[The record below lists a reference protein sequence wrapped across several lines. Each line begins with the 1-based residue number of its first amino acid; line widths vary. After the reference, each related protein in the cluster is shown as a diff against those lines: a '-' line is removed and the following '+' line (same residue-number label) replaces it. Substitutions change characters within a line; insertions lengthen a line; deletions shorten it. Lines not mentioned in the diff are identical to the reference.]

1 MMLLISLLSAFL
13 FSNGISSVAQ
23 ASPENDRVYQLDTVA
38 WLKSSDNADGIFTE
52 YLDDQYATY
61 FSQQTRFVVKPLKG
75 LRDVLD
81 SSSAKYSELVAEP
94 QILKKI
100 ALKFRVEN
108 LIRTRVYK
116 EGDTYRFVIEWVYAP
131 KGDVLATSEFR
142 FADAGNEAGLKQS
155 RLPAA
160 IHQGLDDL
168 IAKLPFIGEVTG
180 IDGDTIT
187 VSVGHNQN
195 LKPNEFVTI
204 YTLQSVR
211 RHPLLNTIEE
221 WRWQPVGRAQVQQV
235 EESLSFAKVTE
246 LEPGQKVIRYQKIR
260 EILPAPPDEKAA
272 AEAKTADIPRLGW
285 VAADVGI
292 GSYSRD
298 VGLPGGTSGRTGG
311 GLLEKF
317 EIDSQVWLNSRFIAQ
332 GTLGGTAYKYNA
344 KDLSSGNSTGGDY
357 SGSGSNFRLAVGYA
371 LFPMNTVYDSI
382 AWIHA
387 GYKTTSYSLPTNL
400 NDYTGS
406 SSFGSFFIGIGGQAQ
421 LEKDIGAEMGI
432 DLGVLRSASEDD
444 LGFGDASASTDLSF
458 RLGGTYRLNNQF
470 YARLLLMFS
479 SQSMD
484 FAGGQS
490 ISEKA
495 FSISPSL
502 MYYF

>member
-1 MMLLISLLSAFL
+1 MKII
-13 FSNGISSVAQ
+13 FSVIFALVFANVTPNTAN

-38 WLKSSDNADGIFTE
+38 WLKASDNADGVFTE
-52 YLDDQYATY
+52 YLDDQYASY

-75 LRDVLD
+75 LREVLD
-81 SSSAKYSELVAEP
+81 SSSAKYPELVTQPE
-94 QILKKI
+94 ILKKI
-100 ALKFRVEN
+100 ALRFKVEN
-108 LIRTRVYK
+108 LIRTKVYK

-142 FADAGNEAGLKQS
+142 FADPKNEDGLKRSQM
-155 RLPAA
+155 PAA
-160 IHQGLDDL
+160 IHQGLDNL
-168 IAKLPFIGEVTG
+168 IAKLPFIGQVTG
-180 IDGDTIT
+180 VDGDTIT

-195 LKPNEFVTI
+195 VKPNEFVTI

-211 RHPLLNTIEE
+211 RHPLLKTIEE

-246 LEPGQKVIRYQKIR
+246 LEPGQKVIRYQKIK
-260 EILPAPPDEKAA
+260 EVLPAPVDEKAA
-272 AEAKTADIPRLGW
+272 LEAKKADIPRLGW
-285 VAADVGI
+285 VAANVGL

-298 VGLPGGTSGRTGG
+298 VGLPGGSSGRTGG
-311 GLLEKF
+311 GLMEKF

-332 GTLGGTAYKYNA
+332 GTFGGTAFKYNA
-344 KDLSSGNSTGGDY
+344 KDLSTGTSTGGDY
-357 SGSGSNFRLAVGYA
+357 SGSGTNFRLAAGYSF
-371 LFPMNTVYDSI
+371 FPMKTIYDSI
-382 AWIHA
+382 AWVHL
-387 GYKTTSYSLPTNL
+387 GYKTQSYNLPTNL
-400 NDYTGS
+400 TDYAGN
-406 SSFGSFFIGIGGQAQ
+406 SSFGSLFIGVGGQAQ
-421 LEKDIGAEMGI
+421 IDKDLGAELGI

-444 LGFGDASASTDLSF
+444 LGFGDASASTDLAF
-458 RLGGTYRLNNQF
+458 RLGGTYHLKDQL
-470 YARLLLMFS
+470 YVRLLLLFT

>member
-13 FSNGISSVAQ
+13 FSNGLSSVAQ
-23 ASPENDRVYQLDTVA
+23 ASPEIDRVYQLETVA
-38 WLKSSDNADGIFTE
+38 WLKSSDNADGIFTD
-52 YLDDQYATY
+52 YLDDQYAAY

-81 SSSAKYSELVAEP
+81 SSSAKYPELVAEP
-94 QILKKI
+94 AILKKI
-100 ALKFRVEN
+100 ALKFQVEN

-131 KGDVLATSEFR
+131 KGDVLSTTEFR
-142 FADAGNEAGLKQS
+142 FVDAGNEAGLKQS
-155 RLPAA
+155 RLPAV

-180 IDGDTIT
+180 VEGDTIT

-246 LEPGQKVIRYQKIR
+246 LEPGQKVIRYQKIK
-260 EILPAPPDEKAA
+260 EILPAPPDANAA
-272 AEAKTADIPRLGW
+272 AEAKKADIPRLGW
-285 VAADVGI
+285 VAADVGL

-298 VGLPGGTSGRTGG
+298 VGLPGGSSGRTGG

-317 EIDSQVWLNSRFIAQ
+317 EIDSQIWLNSRFIAQ
-332 GTLGGTAYKYNA
+332 GTLGGTAYKYAA
-344 KDLSSGNSTGGDY
+344 KDLSSGNSTGGNY

-371 LFPMNTVYDSI
+371 LYPMNTVYDSI

-432 DLGVLRSASEDD
+432 DLGILRSASEDD

-458 RLGGTYRLNNQF
+458 RLSGTYHLKDQF
-470 YARLLLMFS
+470 YARLLLMFTS
-479 SQSMD
+479 ESMD